1 MSAPVLLKPSEYQ
14 GAQGTAVAGRIVIC
28 STQEVESRSKTSS
41 PAAPSKGKGGKGKA
55 GKATLTSSSTKIE
68 LHLSAT
74 ENASEVLY
82 VEAWGGLLSKS
93 KRNARSVIWSPFPA
107 ELSFPPPSSIPRP
120 SCTIIFVS
128 KAFGVC
134 KSSSPRLKL
143 CRGRCRR
150 RRIHWCRWCPCR
162 ACGIGSRFVWRLWWW
177 KIQVARKD

>member
-82 VEAWGGLLSKS
+82 VEAWGE
-93 KRNARSVIWSPFPA
+93 PA
-107 ELSFPPPSSIPRP
+107 QQVQKKCS
-120 SCTIIFVS
+120 
-128 KAFGVC
+128 
-134 KSSSPRLKL
+134 
-143 CRGRCRR
+143 GR
-150 RRIHWCRWCPCR
+150 
-162 ACGIGSRFVWRLWWW
+162 
-177 KIQVARKD
+177 